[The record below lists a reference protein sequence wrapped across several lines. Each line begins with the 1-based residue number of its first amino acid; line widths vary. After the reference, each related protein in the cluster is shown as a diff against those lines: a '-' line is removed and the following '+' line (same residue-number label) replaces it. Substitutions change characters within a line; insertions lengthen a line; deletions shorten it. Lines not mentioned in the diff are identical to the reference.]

1 MSYHVL
7 DALPHLNSNT
17 CVVRAYWH
25 GEEILEDYY
34 DIIHPY
40 FPILPPKLSDN
51 QDRTTHLPSFTW
63 SETSSRGEISTPLT
77 HAMRAL
83 LALYPCPGD
92 LNPASP
98 ESTCQRKNLAHAYA
112 QEAEFIIDMEYKT
125 QITAIAPAADSR
137 YSTWAAQPS
146 MVPTRQHPSIPEDLE
161 LLQALLVL
169 SAYEYIQKGDFV
181 KMKFRANQALALA
194 LQKGLHCHIDNDEL
208 SEARRRAW
216 WMTHYSIIQ
225 SARLSYTSPTIPID
239 CPQFT
244 TPYPLIDL
252 EARICLESLRRNALL
267 FDNKDL
273 SDNYQE

>member
-1 MSYHVL
+1 
-7 DALPHLNSNT
+7 
-17 CVVRAYWH
+17 
-25 GEEILEDYY
+25 
-34 DIIHPY
+34 
-40 FPILPPKLSDN
+40 
-51 QDRTTHLPSFTW
+51 
-63 SETSSRGEISTPLT
+63 
-77 HAMRAL
+77 MRAL

-125 QITAIAPAADSR
+125 QTTAIAPAADSR

-216 WMTHYSIIQ
+216 WMTVTSLWPLLPNSCWQLAVALLYYPKREIELHGEYIILSVHSCQNSLSHTHNQ
-225 SARLSYTSPTIPID
+225 SPIIPID

-273 SDNYQE
+273 SDSYQE